1 LAKNIEM
8 IDDKG
13 FAQIIRNRRRQ
24 LDLTQEDVAR
34 RIGTSVAYI
43 AHLEAGRRH
52 PSEKVVISL
61 AEVLGLDPRELFF
74 LANPET
80 KDLVSQEPTSGK
92 ASAWDAFSVDENL
105 RKAHRIT
112 GSEMETLSQ
121 VALMGEVRSSRD
133 FIFILNTIRHALG
146 K

>member
-80 KDLVSQEPTSGK
+80 RDLVSPTTSSK
-92 ASAWDAFSVDENL
+92 ASAWDAFSADQIL
-105 RKAHRIT
+105 RKVHGIT

-121 VALMGEVRSSRD
+121 IALMGEVRSSRD

>member
-1 LAKNIEM
+1 MSGTESFSTL
-8 IDDKG
+8 
-13 FAQIIRNRRRQ
+13 IRNRRRQ

-34 RIGTSVAYI
+34 QIGTSVPYVG
-43 AHLEAGRRH
+43 HLEANRRH
-52 PSEKVVISL
+52 PSEKVVIKL
-61 AEVLGLDPRELFF
+61 AKVLGVDPRELFF

-80 KDLVSQEPTSGK
+80 RMLVSQK
-92 ASAWDAFSVDENL
+92 ANSNEASTWDSFSRNAKL
-105 RKAHRIT
+105 RKIHGISER
-112 GSEMETLSQ
+112 EMETLSQ